1 MKNFITPFLNRL
13 LHFQR
18 ESGRDRQRAEEAT
31 WKVSLTMILATKTG
45 EQVQSTAG
53 SLSSLGQRLV
63 GKCFRSSAVPKG
75 ILCDA

>member
-1 MKNFITPFLNRL
+1 MKHFITPFLNRL

-18 ESGRDRQRAEEAT
+18 ESGRDRQRVEEGT

-45 EQVQSTAG
+45 EQVQSTGAI
-53 SLSSLGQRLV
+53 SSLGQRLV
-63 GKCFRSSAVPKG
+63 DTCFRSSEVPKG